1 MDKNIYKREEIKP
14 LLFAV
19 QKEFKQGDRI
29 FVFKGA
35 HLTYKYY
42 AKTAFKDTLGGL
54 TDNSF
59 VCPYNMTAEICANK
73 IEPFCGTAR
82 NRGNS
87 CYIIYSNEGGHY
99 LHNIKLLKE
108 TVTKLDG
115 KMLLK
120 DKSSLLYMVD

>member
-1 MDKNIYKREEIKP
+1 MLKEEEITINT
-14 LLFAV
+14 LLSKLDEITSVDLAL
-19 QKEFKQGDRI
+19 QLSDLE
-29 FVFKGA
+29 
-35 HLTYKYY
+35 
-42 AKTAFKDTLGGL
+42 
-54 TDNSF
+54 DNDI
-59 VCPYNMTAEICANK
+59 AEICANK

-115 KMLLK
+115 KMHFK
-120 DKSSLLYMVD
+120 RQIFPSLYG